1 MGRGVGWEGAPTAC
15 LAEKSVQEE
24 ILLEFRQEKGE
35 KSSASHSSEAQIR
48 TAIAASPFV
57 ELSQ

>member
-1 MGRGVGWEGAPTAC
+1 MGRGMGWEGAPTAC

-35 KSSASHSSEAQIR
+35 KSSASHSSETRRFERQ
-48 TAIAASPFV
+48 
-57 ELSQ
+57 